1 MNKSTYF
8 DPSSNTDYF
17 TKSETTLST
26 TVSNHENRLAKTK
39 PQIKCGDD
47 DESIMLSVDT
57 GGLENTILKL
67 KEREKS
73 ESHLTKNPFSQSTCE
88 VSFIFLI
95 IIVHNYY
102 FQLQV

>member
-26 TVSNHENRLAKTK
+26 TVSSHENRLAKTK

-57 GGLENTILKL
+57 GGLEKTKL

-73 ESHLTKNPFSQSTCE
+73 ESHLTKNPFAQSTCE
-88 VSFIFLI
+88 VSFSFLI

-102 FQLQV
+102 FELQV